1 MKTIRAKILAIMNV
15 GMVLTTNEISRR
27 TGNTLEAVRVVLNR
41 MQKDGELTGTSQ
53 KPRRWRLVDSVN
65 HRAELIR
72 CVKTFGALTAIQAS
86 EITGLS
92 PVYCINTLRV
102 LEMNGE
108 LTRKYVHT
116 ELSDGRKTRCY
127 EYYPAP
133 ERKPINQTAPI
144 SPFAKLITSRIGA

>member
-72 CVKTFGALTAIQAS
+72 CVKAFGALTAIQAS

-92 PVYCINTLRV
+92 PVYCINTLRI

-108 LTRKYVHT
+108 LTRQMVRTYASNGK
-116 ELSDGRKTRCY
+116 KTRCY
-127 EYYPAP
+127 AYSPAP
-133 ERKPINQTAPI
+133 ERKAISNTACI

>member
-1 MKTIRAKILAIMNV
+1 
-15 GMVLTTNEISRR
+15 
-27 TGNTLEAVRVVLNR
+27 

-86 EITGLS
+86 EITGLA
-92 PVYCINTLRV
+92 PVYCINTMRV

-133 ERKPINQTAPI
+133 ERQPINHAAPI

>member
-1 MKTIRAKILAIMNV
+1 
-15 GMVLTTNEISRR
+15 
-27 TGNTLEAVRVVLNR
+27 
-41 MQKDGELTGTSQ
+41 MQKDGELIGTSQ

-65 HRAELIR
+65 HRDELIR

-92 PVYCINTLRV
+92 PVYCINTMRV

-133 ERKPINQTAPI
+133 ERKPISQTAQI

>member
-1 MKTIRAKILAIMNV
+1 
-15 GMVLTTNEISRR
+15 
-27 TGNTLEAVRVVLNR
+27 

-65 HRAELIR
+65 HRDELIR

-108 LTRKYVHT
+108 LTQKYVHT
-116 ELSDGRKTRCY
+116 ELSDGRKTCCY

-133 ERKPINQTAPI
+133 ERKPINQASPI